1 MKAIIYNDK
10 DDVFEYIE
18 KDTPKLSKNT
28 DILVKVIA
36 VGLNPVDAKINQWAS
51 MREESQPEWVCG
63 LDVCGEIIELG
74 KDVSGW
80 NKGDLILYHG
90 DMMRANGGFAEYAIQ
105 DSQTI
110 IKASSNLT
118 AAQQASIPCAGW
130 TAYRAMIEKLNI
142 SKGDNVFISGGSG
155 GVGSFA
161 IQLAKNAGAKHII
174 ASCSEKNFEY
184 VKSLGAT
191 HVINYNDKSLIEKVL
206 NYTDG
211 YGIDKLLN
219 TSGRSTDIA
228 LSDLLAFN
236 GHFLELLDVV
246 RPTEYKDVFMRNLSF
261 HQLSLGAAHRYGG
274 DKAKNQLKKVGE
286 KMLTLVENGSIE
298 LPLINTISIHEMPEI
313 LKEMRNAHTKGKYV
327 LVL

>member
-10 DDVFEYIE
+10 NDVFENAEINIPKIE
-18 KDTPKLSKNT
+18 NST
-28 DILVKVIA
+28 DVLVKVKA
-36 VGLNPVDAKINQWAS
+36 VGLNPVDAKINQWFS
-51 MREESQPEWVCG
+51 MVENSQSTWVGG
-63 LDVCGEIIELG
+63 LDVCGEIIATG
-74 KDVSGW
+74 SDVSKW
-80 NKGDLILYHG
+80 NKGDLVLYHG
-90 DMMRANGGFAEYAIQ
+90 DMMRANGGFAEYAIH
-105 DSQTI
+105 DSRTL
-110 IKASSNLT
+110 IKASQKLT
-118 AAQQASIPCAGW
+118 PAEQASIPCAGW
-130 TAYRAMIEKLNI
+130 TAYRAMLEKLNI
-142 SKGDNVFISGGSG
+142 TQGESVFISGGSG

-161 IQLAKNAGAKHII
+161 VQLAKNAGAKYVV

-191 HVINYNDKSLIEKVL
+191 DVVNYNDKSLIEKVFD
-206 NYTDG
+206 YTDG

-246 RPTEYKDVFMRNLSF
+246 RPTEYNDVFMRNLSF

-274 DKAKNQLKKVGE
+274 DKAKKQLTEVGE
-286 KMLTLVENGSIE
+286 NMLQLVENKAIK
-298 LPLINTISIHEMPEI
+298 LPLINTISIQDVPEI
-313 LKEMRNAHTKGKYV
+313 LKEMRKAHTKGKYV

>member
-1 MKAIIYNDK
+1 MKAISYNDK
-10 DDVFEYIE
+10 NDIFEYIE
-18 KDTPKLSKNT
+18 KEVPKLDKNL
-28 DILVKVIA
+28 DVLVKVIA

-51 MREESQPEWVCG
+51 MRKEPLSQWVCG
-63 LDVCGEIIELG
+63 LDVYGEIVEIG
-74 KDVSGW
+74 KEVSGW
-80 NKGDLILYHG
+80 HRGDLVLYHG

-105 DSQTI
+105 DSRTI
-110 IKASSNLT
+110 IKASSSLT
-118 AAQQASIPCAGW
+118 AVEQASIPCAGW

-142 SKGDNVFISGGSG
+142 SKDDNVFISGGSG

-161 IQLAKNAGAKHII
+161 VQLAKNAGAKHII
-174 ASCSEKNFEY
+174 TSCSEKNFEY

-191 HVINYNDKSLIEKVL
+191 HVINYNDKNLIEKVID
-206 NYTDG
+206 YTDG

-219 TSGRSTDIA
+219 TSGRSTDIT

-274 DKAKNQLKKVGE
+274 DKAKNQLKEVG
-286 KMLTLVENGSIE
+286 KNMLTLIENGSIK
-298 LPLINTISIHEMPEI
+298 LPLINIVSIQDMPKV
-313 LKEMRNAHTKGKYV
+313 LKEMREAHTKGKYV

>member
-1 MKAIIYNDK
+1 
-10 DDVFEYIE
+10 
-18 KDTPKLSKNT
+18 
-28 DILVKVIA
+28 
-36 VGLNPVDAKINQWAS
+36 
-51 MREESQPEWVCG
+51 MREESQSEWVCG
-63 LDVCGEIIELG
+63 LDVCGEIIEIGEDTLG
-74 KDVSGW
+74 WD
-80 NKGDLILYHG
+80 KGDLVLYHG
-90 DMMRANGGFAEYAIQ
+90 NMMRANGGFAEYAIQ

-191 HVINYNDKSLIEKVL
+191 HVINYNDKFLIEKAL

-327 LVL
+327 LVFLEFNQPKFAYI